1 MLMVCGI
8 KFVTEST
15 RFGAFALHLK
25 DSDAVDHLVDC
36 FVIAAKEIAKGEKLF
51 FLLLVDFVLAVKSLI
66 QRRFWLEKTY
76 GYLLYIVKLGF
87 PLYFLLLRT
96 YSLVDIIIIV
106 VASIFYGLCY
116 FI

>member
-36 FVIAAKEIAKGEKLF
+36 FVIAAKEIAKGGKLF
-51 FLLLVDFVLAVKSLI
+51 FFLLVEFVLAVKSLI
-66 QRRFWLEKTY
+66 KCRFWLEKSY
-76 GYLLYIVKLGF
+76 DGLLHIVKLGV

-96 YSLVDIIIIV
+96 HSLVDIIIIV
-106 VASIFYGLCY
+106 VAV
-116 FI
+116 FIGVFL

>member
-36 FVIAAKEIAKGEKLF
+36 FVIAAKEIAKGGKLF
-51 FLLLVDFVLAVKSLI
+51 FFLLVDFVLAVKSLI
-66 QRRFWLEKTY
+66 KRRFWLENHMTAFYTSSSLVFRCIFCYY
-76 GYLLYIVKLGF
+76 GRIRLLT
-87 PLYFLLLRT
+87 LLLLLWRC
-96 YSLVDIIIIV
+96 L
-106 VASIFYGLCY
+106 LEY
-116 FI
+116 FCE